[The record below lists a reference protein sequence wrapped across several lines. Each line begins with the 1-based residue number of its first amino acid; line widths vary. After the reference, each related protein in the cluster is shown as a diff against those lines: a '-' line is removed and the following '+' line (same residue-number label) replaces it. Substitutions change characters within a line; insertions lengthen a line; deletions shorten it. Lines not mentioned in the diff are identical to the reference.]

1 MVTWLARYRALKAGD
16 LIMATPI
23 DIQAHMTKARNMGL
37 ENSRVPNEYCTST
50 EYYKGE
56 QQMIFRRAWLM
67 IGRVKVVE
75 NVGDYIVRD
84 MPMLEA
90 NVIITHE
97 KDGKIRALHN
107 ACSYPGVALVCEER
121 GNALTFRRSRSKMDR
136 RRLTTGHRAATD
148 ALASVP
154 RGAFQYVRDDEG
166 GAFVRITLGSRRSK
180 AARAAGIDCSFAL
193 KSVHIII
200 LCLMSK
206 ARLLPV

>member
-23 DIQAHMTKARNMGL
+23 EIQAHMTKARNMGL

-90 NVIITHE
+90 NVIITHGE
-97 KDGKIRALHN
+97 DGKIRALHN
-107 ACSYPGVALVCEER
+107 ACSYLGVALV
-121 GNALTFRRSRSKMDR
+121 L
-136 RRLTTGHRAATD
+136 
-148 ALASVP
+148 
-154 RGAFQYVRDDEG
+154 RGAGQCADLSPVSIEDGSPASNNRP
-166 GAFVRITLGSRRSK
+166 SRRDRC
-180 AARAAGIDCSFAL
+180 ARQCPSRG
-193 KSVHIII
+193 
-200 LCLMSK
+200 
-206 ARLLPV
+206 LPICP